1 MKNRK
6 KLNKKG
12 FISSSI
18 IITFVVL
25 FLLLMIALLEK
36 YINTRRN
43 VQKSAE
49 DIREDLNAKV
59 KGKDGILLYSIISKK
74 YDAMLAVFE
83 RDQYPNCD
91 KDETD
96 DGEYCINHAK
106 NENYEVYK
114 FSKDYMDYNSPVFFY
129 WQHATHNNV
138 IFADRCWKI
147 IRTTETGGV
156 KLLYVGLPTEDGT
169 CEVVTNK
176 DGIGKAAYNSQNN
189 RKEYVGYTYK
199 LQNTTNEQNSN
210 LKTKIDEFLT
220 SVVKPVS
227 YFVEDAHWCN
237 DRSQPTVGNG
247 TAIDFGPK
255 RRLGNI
261 LEPVKKMYA
270 RTETVILTDYAD
282 ATSYFSQ
289 LSSDQPVEIYWIIS
303 GENIGPDLVDYP
315 TPSCTKGWAKIASG
329 ENAGKY
335 VCYDDLSST
344 TSTNEDNINVP
355 EKLYCIQEADRYTV
369 SPIINYVKG
378 NQLLEDVGI
387 SGATITADEVY
398 MIYDNSRDPQSG
410 TNYLTD
416 DYNGFWTMSPVDFDG
431 TKASVYAVSDYG
443 YLVSSEVNN
452 DTSYGVRPAIS
463 LKYNTYVYETVNGIR
478 SDGSAEKP
486 YHVIT
491 DLKRYITVNIND
503 DLFYANSDN
512 GYDSGIRVDFDE
524 DGLKTLVLD
533 GEFSQ
538 NYKSLNKNLELFTNT
553 PTETSSPLFKITIKW
568 LSGTVT
574 GDDLYLYVKVNDTHI
589 IPVALPSSGFSEETF
604 TGMPKDIY
612 VQVGN
617 QKFADYSVDIELTR
631 ENTIYE
637 RYDDGWYK
645 IDGNNYKPIYNLKTD
660 LASSSETEWTMPTD
674 FRSGYTFKGYCSRRG
689 GGASYLVVH
698 PSGEIKSG
706 MTTEFSY
713 TGTLYAWWDKDYVPT
728 EENP

>member
-1 MKNRK
+1 MRNRK

-59 KGKDGILLYSIISKK
+59 KGKDGILLSSIISKK
-74 YDAMLAVFE
+74 YDALIALYE
-83 RDQYPNCD
+83 RNQHPDCQK
-91 KDETD
+91 KDNE
-96 DGEYCINHAK
+96 DGEYCINLHRRPD
-106 NENYEVYK
+106 YEVYK

-129 WQHATHNNV
+129 YQTATHNNV

-156 KLLYVGLPTEDGT
+156 KLLYVGLPSENGT
-169 CEVVTNK
+169 CENVSNR
-176 DGIGKAAYNSQNN
+176 DGIGKTAYNSQNN
-189 RKEYVGYTYK
+189 LKEYVGYTYK
-199 LQNTTNEQNSN
+199 LNSTTGEQNSN

-220 SVVKPVS
+220 SVIKPVS

-237 DRSQPTVGNG
+237 DRSQPMVGDGTV
-247 TAIDFGPK
+247 ISFGPK

-261 LEPVKKMYA
+261 VESVKKMYA
-270 RTETVILTDYAD
+270 NKTTEVYDTDM
-282 ATSYFSQ
+282 TTYFNQ
-289 LSSDQPVEIYWIIS
+289 LSEWEPVEIEWNTSHDAPVLY
-303 GENIGPDLVDYP
+303 GEP
-315 TPSCTKGWAKIASG
+315 TACSTKLAKIVNGDS
-329 ENAGKY
+329 NGKY
-335 VCYDDLSST
+335 VCFGDLSSQT
-344 TSTNEDNINVP
+344 ATQASINTP
-355 EKLYCIQEADRYTV
+355 ETMYCSQQADRYTV

-378 NQLLEDVGI
+378 NELLEDVGI

-398 MIYDNSRDPQSG
+398 MIYDNSRDPKG
-410 TNYLTD
+410 GYNYLID
-416 DYNGFWTMSPVDFDG
+416 GYNGFWTMSPVDFDG
-431 TKASVYAVSDYG
+431 TKASVYVVSDYG

-589 IPVALPSSGFSEETF
+589 VPVALPSSGFSEETF

-713 TGTLYAWWDKDYVPT
+713 TGTLYAWWDKGYVPT